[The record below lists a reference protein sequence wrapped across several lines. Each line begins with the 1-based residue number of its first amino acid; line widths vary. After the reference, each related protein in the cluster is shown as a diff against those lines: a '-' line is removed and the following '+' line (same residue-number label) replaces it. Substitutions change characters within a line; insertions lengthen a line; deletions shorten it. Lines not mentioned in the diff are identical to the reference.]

1 MSLASTAPHIK
12 QAATA
17 AGLVGCDPRP
27 DAIEGRPESSGLVL
41 YRQDDGAELVVEAGL
56 WSCTPGAF
64 RLSRACDELL
74 YVLAGRATYTEHN
87 GETVEA
93 ASGHVIHFPSG
104 WSGRCD
110 VEQALRAT
118 YMKARA
124 PAMIDR
130 GATPWLGA
138 TEDAGPLKDW
148 GPVPTMIEGQS
159 RTAGLLL
166 HRGPGGFPESGI
178 WTCTPGNWSCHVT
191 RDEFCHFIAGRCS
204 YRHES
209 GEGIEIEPDT
219 LAFFP
224 KDWRGTCRVQETVR
238 KVYMIG

>member
-93 ASGHVIHFPSG
+93 ASGHVPLCLQLLGDAHAIE
-104 WSGRCD
+104 GRPERGFGIKD
-110 VEQALRAT
+110 DRLAPGHALPPRTTAQPASL
-118 YMKARA
+118 ARA
-124 PAMIDR
+124 LAPGQAPS
-130 GATPWLGA
+130 ATAP
-138 TEDAGPLKDW
+138 D
-148 GPVPTMIEGQS
+148 Q
-159 RTAGLLL
+159 
-166 HRGPGGFPESGI
+166 
-178 WTCTPGNWSCHVT
+178 
-191 RDEFCHFIAGRCS
+191 
-204 YRHES
+204 
-209 GEGIEIEPDT
+209 GE
-219 LAFFP
+219 A
-224 KDWRGTCRVQETVR
+224 K
-238 KVYMIG
+238 